1 MKIINSISSYIESKT
16 GQYSNKKKVLVFSLL
31 ALFLLALLLVFIGKP
46 KENNIEETQQTD
58 KQVLE
63 ELKPVE
69 FTQEQLTEYYKTYED
84 PYVKHVRVALNGY
97 LDGSMKGIDVVEAV
111 VTART
116 SPNGTLVGL
125 DAYSKDY
132 YKSKFIVIM
141 ASPSVAG
148 GKEINIIFQDKP
160 DKIFWTWVYAK
171 EGGEYD
177 LRGFSENKGIQGEKL
192 QNMLILYKNVIGD
205 KEHSL

>member
-1 MKIINSISSYIESKT
+1 MKIINSISSYIKSKK
-16 GQYSNKKKVLVFSLL
+16 GQFSNKKMLLMLFLL
-31 ALFLLALLLVFIGKP
+31 ALFLILVLIFFIGKA
-46 KENNIEETQQTD
+46 KENNIEKTQQTD
-58 KQVLE
+58 KKVVE

-69 FTQEQLTEYYKTYED
+69 FTQEQLSEYYKTYDD

-97 LDGSMKGIDVVEAV
+97 LDGSMKGIDVKEAV

-160 DKIFWTWVYAK
+160 DKIFWTWVYGK

-192 QNMLILYKNVIGD
+192 QNMLILYKNVIED